1 MAPKRALDEGPTTG
15 APDKKKA
22 KHGFRVGPENLP
34 DGAWKRK
41 VTKIKKELITKAK
54 VKKQYAKIKA
64 QKEAEAST
72 ASSVPV
78 GPVLDAHV
86 TEEDD
91 NNSNYKNDNEVE
103 RDVDAPAPIHP
114 SRQILLEKGAAAKAT
129 RAEQQQKPSEE
140 SHNENEEN
148 ANGGEEQTEAQRTTT
163 TTVTTTTTQEDDDG
177 VYVPPPMDPNMHPS
191 RLPKRHR
198 KPNYYEKEL
207 ALAEKKKKQA
217 EARAAEIARRE
228 EEKRQRIAEREKYRK
243 QMAKARQP
251 GAKDGKMKLG
261 RQGNLLLDK
270 VKRIVGQ

>member
-1 MAPKRALDEGPTTG
+1 MAPKRARDEDPATG

-64 QKEAEAST
+64 QKEAEA
-72 ASSVPV
+72 AAAPGVPV

-86 TEEDD
+86 TEEDND
-91 NNSNYKNDNEVE
+91 NNKNDDEGQG
-103 RDVDAPAPIHP
+103 DVDAPAPIHP
-114 SRQILLEKGAAAKAT
+114 SRQILLEKGAAAKAA
-129 RAEQQQKPSEE
+129 RAEQQQTANEE
-140 SHNENEEN
+140 SSHAD
-148 ANGGEEQTEAQRTTT
+148 ANGEEPAEPTTT
-163 TTVTTTTTQEDDDG
+163 TPPTTTIQKDDDE
-177 VYVPPPMDPNMHPS
+177 VYIPPPMDPNMHPS

-207 ALAEKKKKQA
+207 ALAEKKKKQV
-217 EARAAEIARRE
+217 EERAAEIARRE

-251 GAKDGKMKLG
+251 GARDGKMKLG

>member
-1 MAPKRALDEGPTTG
+1 MAPKRARDEEPATG

-22 KHGFRVGPENLP
+22 KHGFRVGPTNLP

-41 VTKIKKELITKAK
+41 ADKIKKELITKAK
-54 VKKQYAKIKA
+54 VKKQYAKLKA
-64 QKEAEAST
+64 QKEAEA
-72 ASSVPV
+72 AAAPGVPV

-86 TEEDD
+86 TKED
-91 NNSNYKNDNEVE
+91 NSNDNSKDKEQE
-103 RDVDAPAPIHP
+103 DVDAPAPIHP
-114 SRQILLEKGAAAKAT
+114 SRQILLEKGAAVKAA
-129 RAEQQQKPSEE
+129 RAEQEQQTANEE
-140 SHNENEEN
+140 SRRKETK
-148 ANGGEEQTEAQRTTT
+148 GEEQKEEQSTTT
-163 TTVTTTTTQEDDDG
+163 TKIADDDEP
-177 VYVPPPMDPNMHPS
+177 YVPPPMDPNMHPS

-217 EARAAEIARRE
+217 EERAAEIARRE
-228 EEKRQRIAEREKYRK
+228 EEKRQRIAEREKYRR

-251 GAKDGKMKLG
+251 GARDGKMKLG